1 MTESDLTQHLWQR
14 AASMCARAH
23 KHQLRKD
30 GRTPY
35 AAHPNRVA
43 LTIALV
49 FGESDET
56 TIAAALLHDVIEDGE
71 TDYDE
76 IAEEFGPAVAGAV
89 AALSKDAR
97 LPEAERE
104 PAYDRQ
110 LGAADW
116 RARLIKLGDVYDNM
130 SELASSDR
138 TTPEAIRR
146 VVSRADRAI
155 GLAKTSGDDRPSVL
169 TAIEHVQALADRWR
183 ERMV

>member
-1 MTESDLTQHLWQR
+1 MIHEDGTQHLWQR

-23 KHQLRKD
+23 RHQSRKD
-30 GRTPY
+30 GQTPY

-49 FGESDET
+49 FGERDET

-76 IAEEFGPAVAGAV
+76 IAEGFGSAVAGAV

-110 LGAADW
+110 LAQADW
-116 RARLIKLGDVYDNM
+116 RARLIKLGDVYDNL
-130 SELASSDR
+130 SDLASSVR
-138 TTPEAIRR
+138 TTPDAIRR
-146 VVSRADRAI
+146 LVSRADRAI
-155 GLAKTSGDDRPSVL
+155 GLAKSCGDERPSVL
-169 TAIEHVQALADRWR
+169 TAIEHVRALADLWR
-183 ERMV
+183 ERIV

>member
-1 MTESDLTQHLWQR
+1 MNHEDSAQHMWQR
-14 AASMCARAH
+14 AASLCARAH
-23 KHQLRKD
+23 RHQTRKD
-30 GRTPY
+30 GKTPY

-43 LTIALV
+43 LTVALV

-104 PAYDRQ
+104 PA
-110 LGAADW
+110 DW

-130 SELASSDR
+130 SDLASGAR
-138 TTPEAIRR
+138 TTPDAIRR

-155 GLAKTSGDDRPSVL
+155 GLARTCGDDRPSVL